1 MAQAER
7 VGTGEDRSYGAL
19 LHSHAGAD
27 RLHLERIGH
36 DGAREAELDAE
47 QVVQDLSAH
56 GRGRLTDRADDDVRG
71 HDRLHVSLDRGTERD
86 ERVLLEAVDDRQR
99 EVGVD
104 GRVAVTGKVL
114 RARGDTG
121 ALQPAHERRDMSRHQ
136 LGVRSEGADPD
147 DRIQRIRVDVR
158 DRREVEVH
166 ADVGELGADRSGDAL
181 GQLEIVDD
189 PQRGVPR
196 I

>member
-1 MAQAER
+1 M
-7 VGTGEDRSYGAL
+7 
-19 LHSHAGAD
+19 
-27 RLHLERIGH
+27 
-36 DGAREAELDAE
+36 
-47 QVVQDLSAH
+47 QDLSAH
-56 GRGRLTDRADDDVRG
+56 GRGRLTDRADDDVCG
-71 HDRLHVSLDRGTERD
+71 HDRLRVSLDRGTERD
-86 ERVLLEAVDDRQR
+86 ERVQLEAVDDRQR
-99 EVGVD
+99 QVGID

-114 RARGDTG
+114 RARCDTG
-121 ALQPAHERRDMSRHQ
+121 ALEPAHERGDMSRHQ

-166 ADVGELGADRSGDAL
+166 ADVGELGADRSCDAL

-189 PQRGVPR
+189 PQRGVSR